1 MAVHKIAVL
10 GAGNGGQA
18 AAADL
23 TLRGYEVS
31 LFELP
36 QFEQN
41 IKPIVERGGIEIQV
55 EKRKELEG
63 CSNIPTT
70 FQVGLAREGFAK
82 VHLVTTD
89 IQKAV
94 AGAKLILTATTTAGH
109 EVMTRLIAPHLED
122 GQTIV
127 YMAGNASTLIMAP
140 LLKELGIQKEVTI
153 AETSCL
159 PYNVRRI
166 GPTTVKVFFSRK
178 WWCGAFPGKK
188 TQQVMQTLEGIF
200 NLWPAA
206 SALHSGMI
214 NPNFM
219 NHTTGTLLNIGAI
232 ENIERWGGDFHMYSH
247 GITPSVYRVMKT
259 MDNEKLALCRALG
272 YPEVPISE
280 FHTYTSWAFCFS
292 SGPLNLKHRYI
303 TEDIP
308 IGAVMYSSL
317 GKMLGVPTPI
327 SDSMIAIAS
336 VVNETDYYKE
346 GRTVERLGLAQMS
359 VEEIN
364 AYLETGSKP
373 KHRR

>member
-1 MAVHKIAVL
+1 MGIKKIAVL

-23 TLRGYEVS
+23 TLRGHEVA

-41 IKPIVERGGIEIQV
+41 IQPIIDRGGIEIQV

-70 FQVGLAREGFAK
+70 FQVGLAHEGFAK
-82 VHLVTTD
+82 IHRVTSN
-89 IQKAV
+89 IQEALS
-94 AGAKLILTATTTAGH
+94 GAELILVATTTAGH
-109 EVMTRLIAPHLED
+109 EIMTHLCAPLLRD
-122 GQTIV
+122 GQTMV
-127 YMAGNASTLIMAP
+127 FMAGNASTLI
-140 LLKELGIQKEVTI
+140 LSRILKEKGVHKDITL

-166 GPTTVKVFFSRK
+166 GPSAVRVYFSRK
-178 WWCGAFPGKK
+178 WWCAAFPGKK
-188 TQQVMQTLEGIF
+188 TPQVMKTLDGLF

-219 NHTTGTLLNIGAI
+219 NHPAGTLLNVGAI
-232 ENIERWGGDFHMYSH
+232 ENMERFGGDFHMYSQ
-247 GITPSVYRVMKT
+247 GVTPSVYRAMKA
-259 MDNEKLALCRALG
+259 MDNEKLALCRKLG

-280 FHTYTSWAFCFS
+280 FHTYTSWAFGFS
-292 SGPLNLKHRYI
+292 SGPNSLKHRYV

-317 GKMLGVPTPI
+317 GKMLGVPTPM
-327 SDSMIAIAS
+327 SDAMITIAS
-336 VVNETDYYKE
+336 VLNETDYYRE
-346 GRTVERLGLAQMS
+346 GRTVERLGLAGMS
-359 VEEIN
+359 VQEIN
-364 AYLETGSKP
+364 EYLETGVK
-373 KHRR
+373 K